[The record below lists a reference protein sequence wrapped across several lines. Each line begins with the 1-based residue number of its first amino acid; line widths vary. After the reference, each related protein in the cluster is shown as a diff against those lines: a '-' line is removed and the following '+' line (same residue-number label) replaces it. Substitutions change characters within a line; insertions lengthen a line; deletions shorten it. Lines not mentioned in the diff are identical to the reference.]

1 MLAILERSL
10 NSVASMP
17 EAVHRLPDDRVPA
30 AALGDPEFWSRGA
43 AQSACAGIPK
53 L

>member
-1 MLAILERSL
+1 MLAILEHSL